1 MKLVLQRVRRG
12 KVTVKDNVVGE
23 IGPGFVALVGVR
35 GGDSVDDARLLAEK
49 TVKLRV
55 FADQDDRMNLALKD
69 TGGAVLAISQFT
81 LYADT
86 RKGNRP
92 SFIRAAPPE
101 QARAVYESYVDALR
115 ALLGPPRVA
124 TGEFGA
130 MMLVDLVNDGPV
142 TIELNTDEP
151 AGVN

>member
-12 KVTVKDNVVGE
+12 RVTVEDNVVGE
-23 IGPGFVALVGVR
+23 ISHGFVALVGVR
-35 GGDSVDDARLLAEK
+35 GGDSADDARLLAEK

-115 ALLGPPRVA
+115 ALLGPTRVA

>member
-12 KVTVKDNVVGE
+12 RVTVKDAVVGE

-35 GGDSVDDARLLAEK
+35 GGDSAEDARALAEK

-55 FADQDDRMNLALKD
+55 FADPDDRMNLALKD
-69 TGGAVLAISQFT
+69 TGGAVLAVSQFT

-101 QARAVYESYVDALR
+101 QARAVYESYVEALR
-115 ALLGPPRVA
+115 ALLGSPRVA

-130 MMLVDLVNDGPV
+130 MMLLDLVNDGPV